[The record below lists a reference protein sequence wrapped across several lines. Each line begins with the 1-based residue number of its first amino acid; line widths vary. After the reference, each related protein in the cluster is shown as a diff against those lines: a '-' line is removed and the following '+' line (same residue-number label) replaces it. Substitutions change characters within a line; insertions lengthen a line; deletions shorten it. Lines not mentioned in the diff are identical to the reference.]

1 MIAKSIYT
9 YLLQKIRKLDKEAK
23 NHQKAEDQVEKQTEF
38 LNLVLESLS
47 HPFYVIDVHDYTI
60 KLANSSAQMSRHI
73 GRSTCY
79 ALTHKRDTP
88 CDSAEHPCP
97 LEIIK
102 RTKKPAVVEHIHFD
116 QAGHSR
122 NVEVHAYPIFD
133 DEGNVSQIIEYTLD
147 ITERKRME
155 EALRE
160 SEIKFRSATQFAND
174 AIISSDEGGNIV
186 FWNNAALEMFGYQ
199 EEEIIGRSLTV
210 LMPENF
216 REAHQRGL
224 SEHPSKGDSRIIGKT
239 VEMIGLTKDG
249 DQFPIELSISSWKSG
264 KELFYTGVIRDI
276 SERKQIEQE
285 RDQLIKD
292 LQRSLATVKR
302 LSGMLPICASCKKI
316 RDDKGYWNQIEAY
329 IHEHSDATFS
339 HGICPECA
347 KRLYPEYY
355 KEKKSG

>member
-23 NHQKAEDQVEKQTEF
+23 KRQKAEEQVKKPTEF

-47 HPFYVIDVHDYTI
+47 HPFYVIDANDYTI
-60 KLANSSAQMSRHI
+60 TLANSAAQMSRHT
-73 GRSTCY
+73 GQSTCY
-79 ALTHKRDTP
+79 ALTHKRNGP

-133 DEGNVSQIIEYTLD
+133 DEGNVSQMIEYTLD

-160 SEIKFRSATQFAND
+160 SEIKFRSATQSAND
-174 AIISSDEGGNIV
+174 AIISSDESGNIV

-199 EEEIIGRSLTV
+199 EKEIIGRSLTI

-216 REAHQRGL
+216 RAAHQKGL

-249 DQFPIELSISSWKSG
+249 GQFPIELSISSWKSG

-347 KRLYPEYY
+347 KKLYPEYY
-355 KEKKSG
+355 KERKSG